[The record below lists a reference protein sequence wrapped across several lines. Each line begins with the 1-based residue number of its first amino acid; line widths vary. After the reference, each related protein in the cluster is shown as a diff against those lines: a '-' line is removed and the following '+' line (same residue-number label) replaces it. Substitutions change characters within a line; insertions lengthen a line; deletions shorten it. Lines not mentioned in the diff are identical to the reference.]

1 MTKLRLVIAAAL
13 LTGAAFPALA
23 VDTKPVTDQSAANAT
38 DATRPNT
45 DQQAASTPAQ
55 NNAQAGESDVG
66 NNAAPNMQA
75 QSNNAQTAMNSGDS
89 NMGISSEPSATQRKG
104 THLSAKQRAKA
115 DADEAETTRQ
125 LNQQAAAMAAPNR
138 TAMR

>member
-23 VDTKPVTDQSAANAT
+23 VDTKPVTDQSATNAT

-55 NNAQAGESDVG
+55 D
-66 NNAAPNMQA
+66 
-75 QSNNAQTAMNSGDS
+75 NAQTAMNSSGNS
-89 NMGISSEPSATQRKG
+89 MGISSEPSATQRKG
-104 THLSAKQRAKA
+104 THLNAKQRAKA

>member
-1 MTKLRLVIAAAL
+1 VAPFPGRRQQEISMTKLRLVIAAAL
-13 LTGAAFPALA
+13 LTSAAFPALA
-23 VDTKPVTDQSAANAT
+23 VDTKPVTDQSAT

-55 NNAQAGESDVG
+55 D
-66 NNAAPNMQA
+66 
-75 QSNNAQTAMNSGDS
+75 NAQTAMNSSGNS
-89 NMGISSEPSATQRKG
+89 MGISSEPSATQRKG
-104 THLSAKQRAKA
+104 THLNAKQRAKA

>member
-1 MTKLRLVIAAAL
+1 MTKLRLAIAAAL
-13 LTGAAFPALA
+13 LTGAAFPAF
-23 VDTKPVTDQSAANAT
+23 AA
-38 DATRPNT
+38 DATGS
-45 DQQAASTPAQ
+45 QQAADTPAQ

-75 QSNNAQTAMNSGDS
+75 QDNSSTQIAMNGTDS
-89 NMGISSEPSATQRKG
+89 SAGISSAPSATERKG
-104 THLSAKQRAKA
+104 THLTAKQRVKA